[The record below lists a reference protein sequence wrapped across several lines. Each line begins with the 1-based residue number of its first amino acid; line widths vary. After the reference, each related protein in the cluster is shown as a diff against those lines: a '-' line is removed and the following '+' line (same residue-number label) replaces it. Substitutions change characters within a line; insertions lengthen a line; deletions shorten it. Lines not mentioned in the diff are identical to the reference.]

1 MDITYIGPVIL
12 LLFTFITFI
21 ISAYEKVNGWQMT
34 KDSFQKQFI
43 HTVFSKTIVPILI
56 LILILE
62 VTVVTFAARGIWNI
76 LTSQNFDYASYAFIT
91 ASILYILLL
100 IGLRT
105 INDYAG
111 ASRIAMYFLISIFGL
126 FWIQSI

>member
-62 VTVVTFAARGIWNI
+62 VTVVTFAARGIWSI
-76 LTSQNFDYASYAFIT
+76 LTSQNFDYASCFI
-91 ASILYILLL
+91 
-100 IGLRT
+100 
-105 INDYAG
+105 IN
-111 ASRIAMYFLISIFGL
+111 FNF
-126 FWIQSI
+126 

>member
-1 MDITYIGPVIL
+1 
-12 LLFTFITFI
+12 
-21 ISAYEKVNGWQMT
+21 MT

-111 ASRIAMYFLISIFGL
+111 ASRIAIYFLISIFGL